1 MDSAILFN
9 TPHAVMYCMLL
20 TTIIAVTADEPA
32 AVPALFQRLW
42 LRFQV
47 FQRTRRIK
55 GSGKSAEKF
64 WEIDMTRFEP

>member
-47 FQRTRRIK
+47 FQETRKIK
-55 GSGKSAEKF
+55 GLEKSAEKF